1 MPADAAYDEMI
12 CAGCMRQNDFLWN
25 YAKKYTGTLILIGL
39 IVLTII
45 ITIII
50 IILKLIYII
59 VWYNIHDNIFYS
71 DRWF

>member
-25 YAKKYTGTLILIGL
+25 YAKKYTGIFGL

-50 IILKLIYII
+50 IILK
-59 VWYNIHDNIFYS
+59 F
-71 DRWF
+71 